1 MAASD
6 IDSSFSHGD
15 NIINDYSRK
24 DIIALL
30 NRHNPPEEPLF
41 KNKTLEDQQE
51 ILLIEQE
58 NYSLQEKYKIIIY
71 FTIYNIK
78 PLLLYIKE
86 ELLWDFDFYFNN
98 FSYPIITIVY
108 SKSLEDIKF
117 YFEVL
122 KVDYDYNIYE
132 IQYSNIILNDK
143 ESNNNILYAT
153 AINTL
158 RYDFAMFEYVFNKV
172 IEKNHPDVIKGN
184 KNLLFSIISCNN
196 VEFICNVID
205 TYNLDIQY
213 INPKIRLNA
222 LHTAFERCSLDTI
235 LYLNDKY
242 KCNIFESIKRDI
254 HLQEIIINYLFTYF
268 NGKSIQA
275 TFYIFPETERERIF
289 QYIIQFIDDRNII
302 YSEGILFVNKKFI
315 NYDVYMNIIKKH
327 KFKSTLECISTI
339 CTTCNK
345 EIKKEDGTTFYMS
358 SKDNVYHSEC
368 CEELEK
374 EEFTK
379 VYINSCPICLDDK
392 EKEYVIS
399 YCGHMNCINC
409 ITEYIKHS
417 DTCSYCRNLLTF
429 AGYIEF

>member
-1 MAASD
+1 MADSGS
-6 IDSSFSHGD
+6 DSSFEHGD
-15 NIINDYSRK
+15 NIIEHYSYK
-24 DIIALL
+24 EVISLL
-30 NRHNPPEEPLF
+30 NRHIPDGDLSF
-41 KNKTLEDQQE
+41 RKKTLADKKEL
-51 ILLIEQE
+51 LLIEQE
-58 NYSLQEKYKIIIY
+58 TYSKQEKYKIIIY
-71 FTIYNIK
+71 LTFHNMHE
-78 PLLLYIKE
+78 LLIYIKE
-86 ELLWDFDFYFNN
+86 EIGWDFDFYFSNC
-98 FSYPIITIVY
+98 SYPIITIIY

-143 ESNNNILYAT
+143 KSNNDILYAT

-172 IEKNHPDVIKGN
+172 IENNHPDVIRGN
-184 KNLLFSIISCNN
+184 KKLLFNIINCNN

-205 TYNLDIQY
+205 TYDLDIYY
-213 INPKIRLNA
+213 INPKSRITA
-222 LHTAFERCSLDTI
+222 LFTAFERCSLDTI

-254 HLQEIIINYLFTYF
+254 HLQKIIINYLFTYF
-268 NGKSIQA
+268 NGKSIQT

-289 QYIIQFIDDRNII
+289 QYIIQFMDHSNII
-302 YSEGILFVNKKFI
+302 YAENIIFANKKHI

-327 KFKSTLECISTI
+327 FKSTLECIGTT

-345 EIKKEDGTTFYMS
+345 EIEKEDGTIFYMS

-379 VYINSCPICLDDK
+379 VYINNCPICLDDK

-399 YCGHMNCINC
+399 YCGHMICINC
-409 ITEYIKHS
+409 VTEYKKHS
-417 DTCSYCRNLLTF
+417 NTCCCCRDNLDIV
-429 AGYIEF
+429 GYIEF